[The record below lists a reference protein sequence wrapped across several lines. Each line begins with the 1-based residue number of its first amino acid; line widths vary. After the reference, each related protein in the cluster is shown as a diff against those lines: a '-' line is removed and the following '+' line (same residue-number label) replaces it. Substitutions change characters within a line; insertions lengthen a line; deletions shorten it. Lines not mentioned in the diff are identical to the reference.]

1 MDVFLGG
8 MVETDDESV
17 SHLIWSRLDLV
28 LGMEVSVEVEEESV
42 SHFIFTLLEHF
53 LVNGADVDISVS

>member
-1 MDVFLGG
+1 M
-8 MVETDDESV
+8 ETDDESV

-28 LGMEVSVEVEEESV
+28 LGMGVSVEVEEESV
-42 SHFIFTLLEHF
+42 SHFIFALLEHF

>member
-28 LGMEVSVEVEEESV
+28 LGMGVSVEVEEESV
-42 SHFIFTLLEHF
+42 SHLILLC
-53 LVNGADVDISVS
+53 LNTSW